1 MLAGGGGRFRVNG
14 EVDVLMTIAEVSMQ
28 YDLSADTLRYYERV
42 GLIPPVNR
50 TASGIRNYTESDCKW
65 VEFAKC
71 MRAAGLPVE
80 ALAKYVSLFQKG
92 DITIDERKQILIEQR
107 DQLQVKMDELQTT
120 LERLDK
126 KIRHYEDVLLPCEQQ
141 LTNRQAEH

>member
-1 MLAGGGGRFRVNG
+1 
-14 EVDVLMTIAEVSMQ
+14 MTIAEVSMQ

-71 MRAAGLPVE
+71 MVE

-141 LTNRQAEH
+141 HTNRQAEH